1 MARLYTD
8 ENFPLPVVEI
18 LRALGH
24 DVLTAGEARNANLQ
38 IPDEDVLAFA
48 IANDRAIATRNRRHF
63 IRLHQLNSKHTGII
77 VCTEDP
83 DFEGVAMRISQ
94 AISAE
99 ETLSGKLI
107 RVVRPLNQ
115 TSPG

>member
-1 MARLYTD
+1 LARFYTD
-8 ENFPLPVVEI
+8 ENFPLAVVEL

-24 DVLTAGEARNANLQ
+24 DVLTAREAGNANLQ

-48 IANDRAIATRNRRHF
+48 ASNYRTVLTRNRRHF
-63 IRLHQLNSKHTGII
+63 MRLHIENSDHNGIV

-83 DFEGVAMRISQ
+83 NFQRLATRIND

-107 RVVRPLNQ
+107 RVNRPPQ
-115 TSPG
+115 

>member
-8 ENFPLPVVEI
+8 ENFPLPVVEL
-18 LRALGH
+18 LRAFGH
-24 DVLTAGEARNANLQ
+24 DVLTAREAGNANLQ

-48 IANDRAIATRNRRHF
+48 IANERAVLTRNRRHF
-63 IRLHQLNSKHTGII
+63 IRMHQFNPKHTGII

-83 DFEGVAMRISQ
+83 DFEGVAMRINQ

-99 ETLSGKLI
+99 ETLSGQLI
-107 RVVRPLNQ
+107 RVVRPSQ
-115 TSPG
+115 